1 MLDNQVAKAFR
12 DKGCVVT
19 GAASGIGFA
28 VSEALLQSGA
38 AVFMADVNEKGLASA
53 AEKLAAYGGRAH
65 TMTVDASKEDQVKR
79 LIESADAQ
87 HGRLD
92 FVFNNAGVGW
102 GGAFEDATME
112 TWRRLLDINLWS
124 VIYGVHHAVPIMKRQ
139 GGGHIVNTSSI
150 GGLMPLP
157 FESLYCAAKYA
168 IMGLSE
174 TLRFELADAGIR
186 VSAVCPGPVATAI
199 FGIEEAQALK
209 EIPGAV
215 TPSEAAL
222 VILAG
227 VARNDAI
234 IVFPESTKAV
244 WRNYGS
250 APESM
255 EAYFLDF
262 TRERRQ
268 KGVVWSPDAAF
279 DKAHGIAPPSEQ
291 AAAQA
296 GILRR

>member
-1 MLDNQVAKAFR
+1 MLDKHVAETFR

-19 GAASGIGFA
+19 GASSGIGFA
-28 VSEALLQSGA
+28 VSEALLASGA
-38 AVFMADVNEKGLASA
+38 EVFMADINEKGLASA
-53 AEKLAAYGGRAH
+53 AEKLAVYGGRVGKA
-65 TMTVDASKEDQVKR
+65 TVDVSKEDQVR
-79 LIESADAQ
+79 GLIENAAAK

-124 VIYGVHHAVPIMKRQ
+124 VIYGVHYAVPIMKRQ
-139 GGGHIVNTSSI
+139 GAGHIVNTSSI
-150 GGLMPLP
+150 GGLEPLP
-157 FESLYCAAKYA
+157 FESLYCTAKYA
-168 IMGLSE
+168 IMGLSQ
-174 TLRFELADAGIR
+174 TLRFELADAGVR
-186 VSAVCPGPVATAI
+186 VTAVCPGPVATAI

-222 VILAG
+222 TILAG

-234 IVFPESTKAV
+234 IVFPESTKAI
-244 WRNYGS
+244 WRKYRS
-250 APESM
+250 APGAM
-255 EAYFLDF
+255 EIYFLDF
-262 TRERRQ
+262 ARERRR
-268 KGVVWSPDAAF
+268 KGVLWSPDAAF
-279 DKAHGIAPPSEQ
+279 DEAHGMAPPSEQ

-296 GILRR
+296 

>member
-12 DKGCVVT
+12 DKGCIVT

-38 AVFMADVNEKGLASA
+38 AVFMADVNEKGLARA
-53 AEKLAAYGGRAH
+53 AEKLAAYGARAH
-65 TMTVDASKEDQVKR
+65 TMTVDASKEGQVKR

-124 VIYGVHHAVPIMKRQ
+124 VIYGVHYAVPIMKRQ
-139 GGGHIVNTSSI
+139 GDGHIVNTSSI
-150 GGLMPLP
+150 GGLVPLP
-157 FESLYCAAKYA
+157 FESLYNTAKYA
-168 IMGLSE
+168 IMGLSQ
-174 TLRFELADAGIR
+174 TLHFELADAGVR
-186 VSAVCPGPVATAI
+186 VTAVCPGPVATAI
-199 FGIEEAQALK
+199 FGIEQTRALK
-209 EIPGAV
+209 EVPNAV
-215 TPSEAAL
+215 TPSEAAA

-234 IVFPESTKAV
+234 IVFPENTKTV
-244 WRNYGS
+244 WRKYRS
-250 APESM
+250 APETM
-255 EAYFLDF
+255 ESYFLDF
-262 TRERRQ
+262 ARERRRR
-268 KGVVWSPDAAF
+268 GVIWSPDAAF
-279 DKAHGIAPPSEQ
+279 DEAHGIAPSKQP
-291 AAAQA
+291 AA
-296 GILRR
+296 